1 MSAPPG
7 RGADAPKGR
16 GAAWTDAPKG
26 RGAAWSEER
35 GARNERRATREGCA
49 LSAPAAQ
56 NKQSQVATSA
66 AYRVSGP
73 VPALFHEDP
82 LFLGLCAAFDELLG
96 PVVTALDCFAAYLD
110 PWLAPDDFLA
120 WLGTLVGVGVSADIG
135 ADGDAEA
142 DASDRQRALIAG
154 AVRAYQARGTAAGLR
169 DVVATAAHLP
179 AEQVSVAESGSVT
192 WSDRPGAAI
201 APPLHPVVTITVVV
215 PAGRDPASVAAC
227 ARSAA
232 EPALSVFSQLRIEV
246 VES

>member
-1 MSAPPG
+1 MSAPKGPG
-7 RGADAPKGR
+7 APKGR
-16 GAAWTDAPKG
+16 AAVWTDEGG
-26 RGAAWSEER
+26 REER
-35 GARNERRATREGCA
+35 APERGGKTAGQ
-49 LSAPAAQ
+49 SAPEAHS
-56 NKQSQVATSA
+56 KQSTSA
-66 AYRVSGP
+66 AYRISGP

-120 WLGTLVGVGVSADIG
+120 WLGTLVGVGGGADIG
-135 ADGDAEA
+135 VPVGAEA
-142 DASDRQRALIAG
+142 EASDRQRALIAG

-169 DVVATAAHLP
+169 DVVATAAHVP

-201 APPLHPVVTITVVV
+201 APPFDPVVTITVVV

-232 EPALSVFSQLRIEV
+232 EPALSVFSQLRIEM